1 MKYANAEVKVQN
13 RHQSNPI
20 IQNLRRLCSVHNTG
34 PGPGRPGLD
43 YGVIAQQK
51 KNHFLEGHSSRKTI
65 I

>member
-1 MKYANAEVKVQN
+1 MNVKYANAEVKVQN

-34 PGPGRPGLD
+34 RPGLD
-43 YGVIAQQK
+43 YGVITQQK